1 MAADQGKSMNIVH
14 RLSSLPVLEQRD
26 FDGLGKDSI
35 TGLRSASEHNI
46 RDSNPINSSAAEY
59 EYLIV
64 VQKTGNLQPI
74 ILKAAEVELPIP
86 NRAWGPLIVQDYEG
100 IFRSHPP
107 NFVFL
112 TETKNGSELN
122 YPNSLLLHLD
132 EPGSDHRPIFLLSD
146 SGTRW
151 ANSLEAKARTAVSN
165 SHDKLNEL
173 TEELCIVEESNL
185 SWDCGRVRELENRI
199 MKEGLKLET
208 KISSLLAIKIPVSF
222 IPKPPVEGNVISCS
236 VCMMIKR
243 NA

>member
-86 NRAWGPLIVQDYEG
+86 NRSRASMDNE
-100 IFRSHPP
+100 RSFCLRAS
-107 NFVFL
+107 N
-112 TETKNGSELN
+112 N
-122 YPNSLLLHLD
+122 
-132 EPGSDHRPIFLLSD
+132 
-146 SGTRW
+146 
-151 ANSLEAKARTAVSN
+151 AR
-165 SHDKLNEL
+165 
-173 TEELCIVEESNL
+173 
-185 SWDCGRVRELENRI
+185 
-199 MKEGLKLET
+199 LK
-208 KISSLLAIKIPVSF
+208 V
-222 IPKPPVEGNVISCS
+222 
-236 VCMMIKR
+236 
-243 NA
+243 